1 MSALSTLL
9 EHYPQLAP
17 GADSIESAARMMI
30 DTFRS
35 GGKLLLCG
43 NGGSASDADHIA
55 GELLKGFKS
64 RRPLPSALRES
75 LGGAMADKLQG
86 ALPAIPLGN
95 FTALNT
101 AYLNDVDGEYTY
113 AQLVLG
119 LGKPG
124 DLLLGISTSGNAK
137 NVNHAFRA
145 ARGLGLKTIGLTG
158 EDGGAFRETCDLCIH
173 APARETYRIQEY
185 HLPIYH
191 ALCLMIEAEFF
202 PSEVS

>member
-1 MSALSTLL
+1 MSPLDTLL
-9 EHYPQLAP
+9 QNYPQLEP
-17 GADSIESAARMMI
+17 CIPRIRAAC
-30 DTFRS
+30 DLLLTCYRS

-64 RRPLPSALRES
+64 RRPLPPELRTR
-75 LGGAMADKLQG
+75 LGGPLADKLQG

-95 FTALNT
+95 LTALNT

-124 DLLLGISTSGNAK
+124 DVLLGISTSGNAT
-137 NVNHAFRA
+137 NVNLALQTARA
-145 ARGLGLKTIGLTG
+145 LGLHTLGLTG
-158 EDGGAFRETCDLCIH
+158 EHGGRFPEHCDITIQ
-173 APARETYRIQEY
+173 APARETYRIQEF

-191 ALCLMIEAEFF
+191 ALCLLLEAELF
-202 PSEVS
+202 PET

>member
-1 MSALSTLL
+1 MPPLEILL
-9 EHYPQLAP
+9 QNYPQLSVCAP
-17 GADSIESAARMMI
+17 QIEAAF
-30 DTFRS
+30 DLLKTS
-35 GGKLLLCG
+35 YQAGGKLLLCG

-64 RRPLPSALRES
+64 RRPLPPDLRARFGDT
-75 LGGAMADKLQG
+75 LTDKLQG

-124 DLLLGISTSGNAK
+124 DVLLGISTSGNAK
-137 NVNHAFRA
+137 NVNHAFRT

-158 EDGGAFRETCDLCIH
+158 ENGGEFRNNCDVCIH
-173 APARETYRIQEY
+173 APAQETYRIQEF

-191 ALCLMIEAEFF
+191 ALCLMLEAEFF
-202 PSEVS
+202 PNPSE